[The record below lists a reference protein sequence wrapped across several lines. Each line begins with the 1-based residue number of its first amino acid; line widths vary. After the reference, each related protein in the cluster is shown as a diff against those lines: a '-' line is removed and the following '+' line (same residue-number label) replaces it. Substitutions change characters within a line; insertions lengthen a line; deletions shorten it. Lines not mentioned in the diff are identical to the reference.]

1 MKLFRGRTGFTLI
14 ELLVVILILAV
25 LMAIALPL
33 YLRAVRDSE
42 RQTCRSNMQ
51 TIANAEQAYRVR
63 SPGHQYV
70 PASGST
76 SDLDLLIDPVNHTQD
91 LQALPQCPS
100 DTDPL
105 AIDDYSVEVLEDPAT
120 PGLIIGIRVTCNR
133 DATNHGGFT
142 PGVDSQ

>member
-14 ELLVVILILAV
+14 DLLVVILILAV

-63 SPGHQYV
+63 SAGHQYV
-70 PASGST
+70 PATGST
-76 SDLDLLIDPVNHTQD
+76 SDLSLLIGTAED

-100 DTDPL
+100 DTDP
-105 AIDDYSVEVLEDPAT
+105 AATDDYSVEVLEDN
-120 PGLIIGIRVTCNR
+120 GLITGIRVTCNR
-133 DATNHGGFT
+133 DTANHGGFT

>member
-1 MKLFRGRTGFTLI
+1 MTRFHGRTGFTLI

-63 SPGHQYV
+63 SAGHTYV
-70 PASGST
+70 PATGSS
-76 SDLDLLIDPVNHTQD
+76 SDLSLLIGTTED

-100 DTDPL
+100 DTD
-105 AIDDYSVEVLEDPAT
+105 AAATDDYTVEVLEED
-120 PGLIIGIRVTCNR
+120 GLVTGITITCNR
-133 DATNHGGFT
+133 DATHGSFT